1 MTTRRS
7 LLLGTAAVALSACSG
22 SATTPAQV
30 ITDIENLG
38 GALTNDLALLG
49 PTLGIPAATITTI
62 KTVVADIVSVGNN
75 VASGILSGGPGVQA
89 VFTDIEAIV
98 SAVTPFA
105 SLIPGPWT
113 LALAAA
119 QVLLPVLAS
128 LVGTAL
134 PASAAEGPKAAFKA
148 SLPGMTIA
156 EAEATLAAQAKR

>member
-75 VASGILSGGPGVQA
+75 VASGILRLNCLRFEFNFGEIFLRPLTNPAINYSKLAVQRINCFLQVTDGFGGTGA
-89 VFTDIEAIV
+89 V
-98 SAVTPFA
+98 
-105 SLIPGPWT
+105 
-113 LALAAA
+113 
-119 QVLLPVLAS
+119 
-128 LVGTAL
+128 
-134 PASAAEGPKAAFKA
+134 
-148 SLPGMTIA
+148 
-156 EAEATLAAQAKR
+156 